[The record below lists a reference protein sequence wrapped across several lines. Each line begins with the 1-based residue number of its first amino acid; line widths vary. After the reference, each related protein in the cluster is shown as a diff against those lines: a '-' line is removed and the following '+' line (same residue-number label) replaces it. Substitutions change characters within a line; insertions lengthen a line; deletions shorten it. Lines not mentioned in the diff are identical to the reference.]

1 MEYRKRGGITSG
13 RGLVWRASMIFR
25 SRVFIGVLLAALV
38 GPVGVAPALAPR
50 DPVRSISIPRTLT
63 RTTKMAVPA
72 HTATVRLSLRPTHI
86 AFSWRGAER
95 TGVRFRTIGAGGEVS
110 RWRRA
115 PV

>member
-1 MEYRKRGGITSG
+1 MT
-13 RGLVWRASMIFR
+13 FR
-25 SRVFIGVLLAALV
+25 SRVFMGVLLAALV

-86 AFSWRGAER
+86 AFSWRGAEG
-95 TGVRFRTIGAGGEVS
+95 TGVRFRTIGA
-110 RWRRA
+110 
-115 PV
+115 